1 MKSFR
6 KFITEETDA
15 AESYLCEFADALAD
29 THKRIDVNGHD
40 LFVPIE
46 ENTKLPNKMI
56 ASCFHGDEPAGWM
69 GLMEFVKNYKAEN
82 VNISYL
88 PIVSRDV
95 FNSGEHLNTR
105 GENANHNVKN
115 QPSEEM
121 SRLMESRSEWV
132 LRAAEGFLDLH
143 EDPWRDE
150 DYVFSWSD
158 RERLSERMINII
170 GEYFPLFEGGRID
183 SDPQGMLGEYLASL
197 GVNPCLTTETAVL
210 GHDLEHRI
218 ECTVK
223 LIKEFLR

>member
-1 MKSFR
+1 
-6 KFITEETDA
+6 
-15 AESYLCEFADALAD
+15 
-29 THKRIDVNGHD
+29 
-40 LFVPIE
+40 
-46 ENTKLPNKMI
+46 
-56 ASCFHGDEPAGWM
+56 
-69 GLMEFVKNYKAEN
+69 
-82 VNISYL
+82 
-88 PIVSRDV
+88 
-95 FNSGEHLNTR
+95 
-105 GENANHNVKN
+105 
-115 QPSEEM
+115 
-121 SRLMESRSEWV
+121 MESRSEWV

-143 EDPWRDE
+143 EDPWRGE
-150 DYVFSWSD
+150 GYVFSWSD